1 MPDMSEDLSELKEAL
16 KKHFMESSHIK
27 KQQEAI
33 LISLE
38 SSLRMIQ
45 RNRPNDRSE
54 LDRRWAITITDFEKV
69 MSYFKTYIVEEYLL
83 SSIVQS
89 PAKVNE

>member
-38 SSLRMIQ
+38 SSLRTI
-45 RNRPNDRSE
+45 RHNRPNDRSE
-54 LDRRWAITITDFEKV
+54 LDRRWAIAITDFEKV
-69 MSYFKTYIVEEYLL
+69 IAYFKTYIVEEYML
-83 SSIVQS
+83 SSVSQS
-89 PAKVNE
+89 PSKE